1 MERLYCQR
9 WTRLDGIG
17 ALIITPTR
25 ELAFQIFETLR
36 KVGQFH
42 DFSAGLI
49 IGNYQKL
56 SSIQVSDEI
65 LRWQGPEI

>member
-36 KVGQFH
+36 KVGQYH

-49 IGNYQKL
+49 IGNNY
-56 SSIQVSDEI
+56 IFF
-65 LRWQGPEI
+65 

>member
-1 MERLYCQR
+1 MLFIAIISQVMERLYCQR

-49 IGNYQKL
+49 IGN
-56 SSIQVSDEI
+56 
-65 LRWQGPEI
+65 